1 MLICPDGKWEDNASG
16 VPVCADCE
24 ATCLHCS
31 GGLATECTK
40 CAAGSRYLLSGTCHA
55 PDSCPTGYF
64 TDDNGGIPICKPCS
78 DIEPRC
84 ETCHPSDG
92 LTCTKCVNKLTTPF
106 TGFLRNA
113 GLTGA
118 TTTCYDTCPADNW
131 YGLTNVCY
139 ACDASCK

>member
-1 MLICPDGKWEDNASG
+1 LLICPDGKWEDNNSA

-40 CAAGSRYLLSGTCHA
+40 CAAGSRYLLSGTCYA

-64 TDDNGGIPICKPCS
+64 TNDNSGVPICSACS
-78 DIEPRC
+78 TIEARC
-84 ETCHPSDG
+84 EECHPSDG
-92 LTCTKCVNKLTTPF
+92 LTCTKCG

-118 TTTCYDTCPADNW
+118 ATTCHSTCEADGW
-131 YGLTNVCY
+131 FGLSNICY
-139 ACDASCK
+139 ACHASCK